1 MLTILFMFG
10 ITNHIAKD
18 RSSSYSLCNEM
29 ISQKSKSFQIYWK
42 KYCNKVPK
50 KKRMNFGRGKSAE
63 KETDEFRKREKS
75 SMENRMILNANLIT
89 KKTELMMF
97 WLTQIEL
104 NPFQI
109 DTICEYTNIVST
121 CTIEYYFQFI
131 AYDMHNVF
139 CSDCIHGS

>member
-1 MLTILFMFG
+1 
-10 ITNHIAKD
+10 
-18 RSSSYSLCNEM
+18 
-29 ISQKSKSFQIYWK
+29 
-42 KYCNKVPK
+42 
-50 KKRMNFGRGKSAE
+50 MNFGRGKSAE